1 MPTPGCLKNWN
12 NDSRVAERYVP
23 GMTDLKTALD
33 NRKKALLT
41 WWDYRAVKLQE
52 EVIASDQ
59 VDKAGL
65 SGPEVPVTAFD
76 VRKAILHTRHDI
88 VLLWSSLSSVNAQLQ
103 TIKRLLIAVVVLLA
117 YLAIRA

>member
-1 MPTPGCLKNWN
+1 
-12 NDSRVAERYVP
+12 
-23 GMTDLKTALD
+23 MTELQTALD
-33 NRKKALLT
+33 NFKKAHLA
-41 WWDYRAVKLQE
+41 WWDHRAVELQNG
-52 EVIASDQ
+52 VMASDER
-59 VDKAGL
+59 DNAAPGF
-65 SGPEVPVTAFD
+65 EVPVTSFQ